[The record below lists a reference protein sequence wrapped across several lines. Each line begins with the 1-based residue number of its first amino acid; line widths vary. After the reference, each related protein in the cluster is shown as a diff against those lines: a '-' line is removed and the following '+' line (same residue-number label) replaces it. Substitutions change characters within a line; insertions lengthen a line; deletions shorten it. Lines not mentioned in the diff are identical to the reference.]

1 MLLKSVQICQQKKL
15 YNMSSKSKA
24 VPKTASKKVPKA
36 AAPKKP
42 SVKAEHPTYFE
53 MTVAAITAMKDR
65 RGSSRQAI
73 QKYILENYKVDAVK
87 MIVRLRLSLR
97 NNLAKGKLRYARE
110 TGKGSSCYKLV
121 PKEKEV
127 KKSVVKKVAK
137 KTVGTKK
144 AAAKKEKEVK
154 KPGVKKI
161 GNKVDDKKKA
171 AAKKTTDKVVPKDP
185 KKALAKTKTKAS
197 AEKSVK
203 KAIAKKSPLKKP
215 VPKKSATKKTMAKK
229 STEKVAEKKKVA
241 KK

>member
-127 KKSVVKKVAK
+127 KKPVVKKVAK

-171 AAKKTTDKVVPKDP
+171 AAKKTTKKEVV
-185 KKALAKTKTKAS
+185 AKTKTKAT
-197 AEKSVK
+197 AEKGL
-203 KAIAKKSPLKKP
+203 KSLKKP
-215 VPKKSATKKTMAKK
+215 VPKTATKKPTLSKK
-229 STEKVAEKKKVA
+229 SNEKRVATKKKVA